1 MGPLVDTS
9 VLVDYF
15 RGVMNRETDLLDALL
30 ADGIAPATAPVIV
43 QEFLKGFT
51 RTRDVETAT
60 EHLSLFTR
68 LEPPGYDTHERAA
81 AAHRALRRQ
90 GFTAPTVDGLIV
102 QMAYDASRALLT
114 RDDDQ
119 KRLAR
124 AIDVDLA

>member
-9 VLVDYF
+9 VLVEYF
-15 RGVMNRETDLLDALL
+15 RGVINRETDLLDALL

-43 QEFLKGFT
+43 QEFLQGFR
-51 RTRDVETAT
+51 RTPDVETAT

-68 LEPPGYDTHERAA
+68 LDPPGYDTHERAA
-81 AAHRALRRQ
+81 AAHHTLKRR

-102 QMAYDASRALLT
+102 QMAYDARCALLT
-114 RDDDQ
+114 RDDNQ

>member
-15 RGVMNRETDLLDALL
+15 RGVTNRETDLLDAIL

-43 QEFLKGFT
+43 QEFLQGFT

-68 LEPPGYDTHERAA
+68 LDPPGYDTHERAA
-81 AAHRALRRQ
+81 TVHRTLKRR
-90 GFTAPTVDGLIV
+90 GFTAPTVDALIV
-102 QMAYDASRALLT
+102 QVAYDAKCALLT
-114 RDDDQ
+114 RDDHQ